1 MQSVRERQCV
11 CVCGREVVLTLDE
24 ALGIAWAV
32 SAQLCPD
39 GTCSCPHPW
48 APAHW
53 VCRARGS
60 SGTGCGQSCLP
71 FLLLVEP
78 QLMLRSFFFWQ
89 TADIGLTENSGD
101 SGLRFE
107 IWFRRRKS
115 SDTYILQASS
125 AETKQAWTSDIAKI
139 LWQQAARN
147 KGVIPSRGVCA
158 AKGAGALFSSCCP
171 E

>member
-1 MQSVRERQCV
+1 M
-11 CVCGREVVLTLDE
+11 VLTLDE
-24 ALGIAWAV
+24 APGNCPGCLC
-32 SAQLCPD
+32 SALSRLYLLLS
-39 GTCSCPHPW
+39 GLS
-48 APAHW
+48 
-53 VCRARGS
+53 GS
-60 SGTGCGQSCLP
+60 FLVGLLSWGCTGCRQSLS

-78 QLMLRSFFFWQ
+78 QLMLCSSFLRQ

-147 KGVIPSRGVCA
+147 KGVIPSWGVCA

>member
-1 MQSVRERQCV
+1 M
-11 CVCGREVVLTLDE
+11 
-24 ALGIAWAV
+24 
-32 SAQLCPD
+32 LCFFY
-39 GTCSCPHPW
+39 
-48 APAHW
+48 
-53 VCRARGS
+53 S
-60 SGTGCGQSCLP
+60 S
-71 FLLLVEP
+71 
-78 QLMLRSFFFWQ
+78 Q
-89 TADIGLTENSGD
+89 TANIGLTENSGD

-125 AETKQAWTSDIAKI
+125 AETKQAWTRDIAKI

-147 KGVIPSRGVCA
+147 KGVIPSWNSFCA

>member
-1 MQSVRERQCV
+1 MRERQCV
-11 CVCGREVVLTLDE
+11 CGREMVLTLDE
-24 ALGIAWAV
+24 ALGIAWTV
-32 SAQLCPD
+32 SAQLCPYR
-39 GTCSCPHPW
+39 TCSCTDPQSPS
-48 APAHW
+48 HW
-53 VCRARGS
+53 VCRAGGS
-60 SGTGCGQSCLP
+60 SGTGCRRSLP

-78 QLMLRSFFFWQ
+78 HLMLCSSFCWQ

-158 AKGAGALFSSCCP
+158 AKGAGARFSSCCP

>member
-1 MQSVRERQCV
+1 MV
-11 CVCGREVVLTLDE
+11 GLTLDE
-24 ALGIAWAV
+24 ALAVAWAV
-32 SAQLCPD
+32 SALLPR
-39 GTCSCPHPW
+39 SCFLW
-48 APAHW
+48 ALLSW
-53 VCRARGS
+53 GGS
-60 SGTGCGQSCLP
+60 GAGCGQSGP
-71 FLLLVEP
+71 FLLLREP
-78 QLMLRSFFFWQ
+78 QLMLRSCFLWQ

-158 AKGAGALFSSCCP
+158 AKGAGALSGSCRP

>member
-1 MQSVRERQCV
+1 MRERRGMCS
-11 CVCGREVVLTLDE
+11 REVVLAWDE
-24 ALGIAWAV
+24 ALGITWAV
-32 SAQLCPD
+32 FAQLCPD
-39 GTCSCPHPW
+39 DTCFYLDSQ
-48 APAHW
+48 APSLDLPSW
-53 VCRARGS
+53 GCTRCR
-60 SGTGCGQSCLP
+60 QSLP

-78 QLMLRSFFFWQ
+78 QLMLHSFWQ